1 MELAIALS
9 ILVLIG
15 LVMYY
20 SNKSKEQAIKKEESL
35 PLVKLG
41 PEPVEAAPE
50 PVKPEPVKEE
60 PKVKPAKPV
69 AKRTRKLNVKKP
81 AAKPA
86 KKVVKKNK

>member
-9 ILVLIG
+9 MLVLIG

-20 SNKSKEQAIKKEESL
+20 SNKSKEQAIKKEEGL

-41 PEPVEAAPE
+41 PEPVEAA
-50 PVKPEPVKEE
+50 PEPVKEE